1 MTEHMLLYTLVNT
14 QGLGKEL
21 SYLDQSYLALKQLGV
36 ILGGI
41 HRTALDRIS
50 YVICPNVPRNIMME
64 LNHSSKSTRWRTITL
79 HCCNL

>member
-1 MTEHMLLYTLVNT
+1 MTEHLLLYIQVNT

-41 HRTALDRIS
+41 HSSVLDRTS
-50 YVICPNVPRNIMME
+50 YLKCPNVPGNIMIE
-64 LNHSSKSTRWRTITL
+64 LNP
-79 HCCNL
+79 

>member
-1 MTEHMLLYTLVNT
+1 MTEHLSLYTLVNA

-41 HRTALDRIS
+41 HSSVLDRIS
-50 YVICPNVPRNIMME
+50 YLNCPWEYHDGTQPIVEIHP
-64 LNHSSKSTRWRTITL
+64 
-79 HCCNL
+79 

>member
-1 MTEHMLLYTLVNT
+1 MTDHLFLYTLVNA

-41 HRTALDRIS
+41 HSSVLDRIS
-50 YVICPNVPRNIMME
+50 YLNCPNVPGNSMNIHAIPWDIRAIE
-64 LNHSSKSTRWRTITL
+64 VTNPV
-79 HCCNL
+79 